1 MELILLGLLAGVGVA
16 SYALWT
22 RARALREAP
31 PPARRLNAAVPAAER
46 TAASLEPE
54 DVVQHFG
61 TDWVVEGV
69 LGLGEDG
76 RGARLSAVTD
86 GSHTRFLFAT
96 SPTSD
101 PAFLD
106 PAPELRVEGQPET
119 VRVGTQTFSVTTR
132 GTVAAERRGSILGQR
147 GKGDPR
153 VSYAEYA
160 AGSRRLVVLR
170 WGDEAEIF
178 LGERVPSHQLEILA
192 AR

>member
-31 PPARRLNAAVPAAER
+31 PPPRRLETVPAGER

-69 LGLGEDG
+69 IGLGEDG

-86 GSHTRFLFAT
+86 GSHTRYLFA
-96 SPTSD
+96 SNSAAD

-106 PAPELRVEGQPET
+106 PAPELRIEGQPET
-119 VRVGTQTFSVTTR
+119 VRVGTQTFAVTTR
-132 GTVAAERRGSILGQR
+132 GTVAAERRGTILGQR

-160 AGSRRLVVLR
+160 SGSRRLVMLR
-170 WGDEAEIF
+170 WGEDAEIF
-178 LGERVPSHQLEILA
+178 LGERIPSHQLEILA
-192 AR
+192 AK